1 MGVEKRVEFQGRK
14 LFASLFPRLMGM
26 RIPISTKLILS
37 FFGTITLTSA
47 VFLIVGIQLIGN
59 RVVAEAQE
67 KVKHDINAAREIY
80 QGEMRHLQDVVQLTA
95 NRFFL
100 QDAIQS
106 GNLDVV
112 VEELTQVRER
122 EGLDILTMTDENGI
136 VLMRSNNPLV
146 TGDDQSQDNIIEVVM
161 IRRQPYAATHIVSRE
176 ELLKESRL
184 LAERALFTLIDTPL
198 AREQSEIES
207 TSGMMLKAAAPILDT
222 DDRLIGILYGG
233 ILLNRNYELVD
244 TIKQT
249 VYGDLTYDD
258 KDIGT
263 ATIFQDD
270 IRISTNV
277 KKSDGSRAVGTRVSE
292 DVYNQVIRRGQPWI
306 GRAYVVN
313 DWYITAYEP
322 IRDIYNKI
330 IGILYVGVLEQRYV
344 DIKQQTVLIFLGI
357 MLLGI
362 MGASALAYV
371 LSKRIYDPIERLAYA
386 SQEIT
391 EGNLDVRVE
400 HPSND
405 ELGDLADRFNEMAST
420 LQERDKLLK
429 EYAKTKIMES
439 ERLALIGQLAA
450 NVAHELNNPL
460 QGIVTFSHLL
470 MEKFPED
477 DDNNAIA
484 PSLER
489 VVTQANRCRDIIRG
503 LLDFSRQRKPD
514 KTIVDLNS
522 VLQECVRLVENQAK
536 FHNIQIVQEFDPKLP
551 RIILDPSQLQQV
563 ILNLIIN
570 AAEAMDDGGVLTIS
584 TEHMTADHAVKIS
597 VSDTGCGIPEENMDR
612 LFDPFFTTKE
622 VGHGTGLGLAISY
635 GIIREHGGYLEVDSE
650 VGQGTT
656 FTIYLPMQ
664 IEEEKEA

>member
-1 MGVEKRVEFQGRK
+1 VVAKERVRFRDRK
-14 LFASLFPRLMGM
+14 LIKKGFSYLQDVRV
-26 RIPISTKLILS
+26 PISTKLILS
-37 FFGTITLTSA
+37 FLVTITLTSA
-47 VFLIVGIQLIGN
+47 VFLFVGIQLIDK
-59 RVVAEAQE
+59 RVVAQAQE

-80 QGEMRHLQDVVQLTA
+80 QGEMRHLTDVVQLTA

-100 QDAIQS
+100 KEAIES
-106 GNLDVV
+106 GDPNMIVD
-112 VEELTQVRER
+112 ELIQVRER

-136 VLMRSNNPLV
+136 VLVRSNNPTV
-146 TGDDQSQDNIIEVVM
+146 TGDDVSEDNLIEVVL
-161 IRRQPYAATHIVSRE
+161 IRKQPYAASHIVSRE
-176 ELLKESRL
+176 ELLKESDV
-184 LAERALFTLIDTPL
+184 LAEQARFTLIDTPL
-198 AREQSEIES
+198 ARERPETEV
-207 TSGMMLKAAAPILDT
+207 TSGMMLEAAAPILNADGE
-222 DDRLIGILYGG
+222 LIGVLFGG
-233 ILLNRNYELVD
+233 VLLNRNYQIVD

-249 VYGDLTYDD
+249 VYEDLIYDN

-270 IRISTNV
+270 VRISTNV
-277 KKSDGSRAVGTRVSE
+277 RNEDGSRAIGTRVSE
-292 DVYNQVIRRGQPWI
+292 DVYNQVVRSGQPWI

-313 DWYITAYEP
+313 DWYITAYQP

-330 IGILYVGVLEQRYV
+330 IGILYVGVLEQKYV
-344 DIKQQTVLIFLGI
+344 DIRQQTVLIFLGI

-362 MGASALAYV
+362 FGASALAYV
-371 LSKRIYDPIERLAYA
+371 LSRRIYGPIERLAYA

-391 EGNLDVRVE
+391 SGNLDVRVE

-405 ELGDLADRFNEMAST
+405 ELGDLAERFNKMAST
-420 LQERDKLLK
+420 LQERDKQLK
-429 EYAKTKIMES
+429 EYAQTKIMES
-439 ERLALIGQLAA
+439 ERLALVGQLAA

-460 QGIVTFSHLL
+460 QGIVTYSHLL
-470 MEKFPED
+470 LEKLPED
-477 DDNNAIA
+477 NSPIA
-484 PSLER
+484 PSLQR

-522 VLQECVRLVENQAK
+522 VLNECVRLVENQSI
-536 FHNIQIVQEFDPKLP
+536 FHNIEIKQDFDSDLP

-570 AAEAMDDGGVLTIS
+570 AAEAMEDGGVLTIS
-584 TEHMTADHAVKIS
+584 TEHIPTDHAVKVS
-597 VSDTGCGIPEENMDR
+597 VSDSGCGIPEENMDK

-650 VGQGTT
+650 VGKGTT
-656 FTIYLPMQ
+656 FTVYLPMQ
-664 IEEEKEA
+664 IEEEA

>member
-1 MGVEKRVEFQGRK
+1 
-14 LFASLFPRLMGM
+14 MGM

-37 FFGTITLTSA
+37 FLVTITLTSA
-47 VFLIVGIQLIGN
+47 VFVVVGIQLIGN

-80 QGEMRHLQDVVQLTA
+80 QGEMRHLRDVVQLTA

-100 QDAIQS
+100 QEAIQS
-106 GNLDVV
+106 GDLEMI
-112 VEELTQVRER
+112 VEELTQVKES

-136 VLMRSNNPLV
+136 VLLRSSNPAV
-146 TGDDQSQDNIIEVVM
+146 TGDDQSDDNIIEVVL

-176 ELLKESRL
+176 ELLKESRI
-184 LAERALFTLIDTPL
+184 LAERASFTLIDTPL
-198 AREQSEIES
+198 AREQSATEL
-207 TSGMMLKAAAPILDT
+207 TSGMMLKAAAPILDP
-222 DDRLIGILYGG
+222 DDRLIGVLYGG
-233 ILLNRNYELVD
+233 VLLNRNYELVD

-249 VYGDLTYDD
+249 VYEDLTYDG

-270 IRISTNV
+270 VRISTNV
-277 KKSDGSRAVGTRVSE
+277 KNQNGSRAVGTRVSE
-292 DVYNQVIRRGQPWI
+292 DVYNQVVRRGQPWI

-322 IRDIYNKI
+322 IRDIYNRI
-330 IGILYVGVLEQRYV
+330 IGILYVGVLEQKYV
-344 DIKQQTVLIFLGI
+344 DIRQQTVLIFLGI

-391 EGNLDVRVE
+391 SGNLDVRVE

-405 ELGDLADRFNEMAST
+405 ELGDLADRFNVMAST
-420 LQERDKLLK
+420 LQERDRLLK
-429 EYAKTKIMES
+429 EYARTKIMES

-470 MEKFPED
+470 MEKLPED
-477 DDNNAIA
+477 NDSIT

-514 KTIVDLNS
+514 KTIVNLNS
-522 VLQECVRLVENQAK
+522 VLQECVRLVENQAI

-570 AAEAMDDGGVLTIS
+570 AAEAMEDGGVLTIC
-584 TEHMTADHAVKIS
+584 TEHMAADHAVRIS
-597 VSDTGCGIPEENMDR
+597 VSDTGCGIPEENMDK

-635 GIIREHGGYLEVDSE
+635 GIIREHGGYLEVASE
-650 VGQGTT
+650 VGSGTT
-656 FTIYLPMQ
+656 FTVYLPMQ
-664 IEEEKEA
+664 IEEVKER